1 MTIQTK
7 VIYNYIFGNTRNIIL
22 GAGLYFAIEK
32 KEYIHIPIIVAFPTI
47 YAGYNLN
54 KNKENIVKWIR
65 NNL

>member
-32 KEYIHIPIIVAFPTI
+32 KRI
-47 YAGYNLN
+47 YTHSNYSCISNYL
-54 KNKENIVKWIR
+54 WW
-65 NNL
+65 L